1 MMRFNIVTIQHGIHS
16 QAFAELSRLLVAT
29 FATLGMECSTDEHLR
44 YTSWNVIL
52 GYNLISDPNFL
63 KGYRTIIYQLE
74 QLSGPSMWRT
84 PAAMDLLRSAT
95 VVWDY
100 AQSNIEYMRT
110 FDIEAELVLPTYHS
124 DLATIR
130 HDVEK
135 DIDILFYG
143 SLNDRRTGI
152 LDALKGK
159 VRVVR
164 MFGVYGQQRDDYIAR
179 AKIVLNIHFY
189 ESMIMEQVRLS
200 YLLSN
205 QVFVVSEV
213 GADNPYENGLL
224 TASYDRL
231 VECCVEFLDMPLNR
245 DLLAENGY
253 TWMQHHPM
261 AKELSGAIAALE
273 ML

>member
-1 MMRFNIVTIQHGIHS
+1 MVFNVVTIQHGIHS

-29 FATLGMECSTDEHLR
+29 FATLGYECSTDEGLR
-44 YTSWNVIL
+44 FDSWNVIL
-52 GYNLISDPNFL
+52 GYNLISDPDFV

-74 QLSGPSMWRT
+74 QISGPSMWRT

-100 AQSNIEYMRT
+100 AQSNIDYLRT
-110 FDIEAELVLPTYHS
+110 LDIQADLVLPTYHD

-130 HDVEK
+130 HDVDK

-143 SLNDRRTGI
+143 SLNERRAAI
-152 LDALKGK
+152 LDALRDKA
-159 VRVVR
+159 RVVR

-179 AKIVLNIHFY
+179 AKIVLNVHFY
-189 ESMIMEQVRLS
+189 ESCIMEQVRLS

-213 GADNPYENGLL
+213 GADDPYGSSLL
-224 TASYDRL
+224 KASYERL
-231 VECCVEFLDMPLNR
+231 VECCLVLLQQPADR
-245 DLLAENGY
+245 ALLAANGHV
-253 TWMQHHPM
+253 WMRHHPM
-261 AKELSGAIAALE
+261 HKELSGAIAALL